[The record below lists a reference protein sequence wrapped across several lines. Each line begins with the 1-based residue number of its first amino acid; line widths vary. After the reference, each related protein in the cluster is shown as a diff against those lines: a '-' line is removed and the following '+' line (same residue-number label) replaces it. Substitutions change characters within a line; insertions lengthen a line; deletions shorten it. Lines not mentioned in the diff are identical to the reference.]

1 MIDDAKMGTRKR
13 VPSARRIRA
22 LPLRRPWGL
31 ITFTFLLLMSF
42 LQVGPFGIDW
52 ALADEAPPP
61 VPPTSQ
67 EDNEYQIG
75 PGDVLEIMVWKE
87 PDISRTV
94 TVRLDGKISLP
105 LVDDIQAANSTP
117 LQVKDRI
124 TKALRGYVDAPAV
137 YVMLLEARSKKIYV
151 IGKVNSPG
159 EKPLEKHMSLLQ
171 AISMAGGFA
180 DWADTNDIV
189 IIRKGPKGQT
199 RMKVDYRRAV
209 SGKDMGQN
217 ILLQPDDVIVVP

>member
-1 MIDDAKMGTRKR
+1 MIDDANTDMEK
-13 VPSARRIRA
+13 PARSMLCIRSLRPRRRRA
-22 LPLRRPWGL
+22 LSAFAILA
-31 ITFTFLLLMSF
+31 LLLLFRPDFFQTGSA
-42 LQVGPFGIDW
+42 QAGDQ
-52 ALADEAPPP
+52 PPP
-61 VPPTSQ
+61 RFSASQ
-67 EDNEYQIG
+67 QDNDYLIG

-105 LVDDIQAANSTP
+105 LVDDIQAANSTL
-117 LQVKDRI
+117 LQVKQRI

-151 IGKVNSPG
+151 IGKVNNPG
-159 EKPLEKHMSLLQ
+159 ELRLEKQMNLLQ
-171 AISMAGGFA
+171 AISLAGGFA
-180 DWADTNDIV
+180 DWANTKDIV
-189 IIRKGPKGQT
+189 IMRKGPKGQI

-209 SGKDMGQN
+209 SGKDIGQN

>member
-1 MIDDAKMGTRKR
+1 MIDDAKMDVRRR
-13 VPSARRIRA
+13 VPSAGCLRA
-22 LPLRRPWGL
+22 LPLRWSTGL
-31 ITFTFLLLMSF
+31 IAFTLLLLMTS
-42 LQVGPFGIDW
+42 LWAGPFESGW
-52 ALADEAPPP
+52 ARADEAPPP
-61 VPPTSQ
+61 TGQ
-67 EDNEYQIG
+67 EDNEYLIG

-105 LVDDIQAANSTP
+105 LVDDIRAANSTP

-137 YVMLLEARSKKIYV
+137 YVMLQEARSKKIYV
-151 IGKVNSPG
+151 IGKVTNPG
-159 EKPLEKHMSLLQ
+159 EQPLEKHMSLLQ

-189 IIRKGPKGQT
+189 VIRKGPKGQI

-209 SGKDMGQN
+209 SGKDIGQN